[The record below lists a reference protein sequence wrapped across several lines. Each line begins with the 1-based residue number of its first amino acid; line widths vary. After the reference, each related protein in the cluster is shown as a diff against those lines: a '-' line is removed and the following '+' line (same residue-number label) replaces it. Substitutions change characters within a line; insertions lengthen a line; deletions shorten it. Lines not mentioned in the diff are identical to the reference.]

1 MLEVMMI
8 CRFKETNM
16 RIVKLKQP
24 PALKSPYE
32 RKIIC
37 LEEELE
43 AARTEAKGLKENA
56 ALAKAEVIATQEK
69 HVKELIAF
77 MSGLYTQLGKIQ
89 QELLSHLGSLNSRST
104 SLSQAKLET
113 TLKALSKQFKL
124 LNHVEQEVKTSA
136 GLLGED

>member
-1 MLEVMMI
+1 
-8 CRFKETNM
+8 M
-16 RIVKLKQP
+16 RIVKLKEP
-24 PALKSPYE
+24 PAAKSPYE
-32 RKIIC
+32 RKIAS

-43 AARTEAKGLKENA
+43 MARSEARGLKEGA

-77 MSGLYTQLGKIQ
+77 MSALYTQLGKIQ
-89 QELLSHLGSLNSRST
+89 QDLLSHLASLNSRST

-124 LNHVEQEVKTSA
+124 LEAAEKEVKTS
-136 GLLGED
+136 GSLIEIGE

>member
-1 MLEVMMI
+1 
-8 CRFKETNM
+8 M

-32 RKIIC
+32 RKIAS

-43 AARTEAKGLKENA
+43 AARQEANGLKENA
-56 ALAKAEVIATQEK
+56 AIAKAQVIATQEK

-124 LNHVEQEVKTSA
+124 LEHDGQEVKTSV
-136 GLLGED
+136 GLLEEE